1 MRLHGWKVF
10 AQERKEQRGQIHL
23 RRLPRTPSVRRCSA
37 RYNRELWNNPFA
49 EKRAQY
55 PYKNERPKS
64 MQPRFAGFL
73 LSNNLLF
80 AACPLRAPQTALDA
94 GRPDDTPVSVR
105 GDGKQPKDDYA

>member
-1 MRLHGWKVF
+1 
-10 AQERKEQRGQIHL
+10 
-23 RRLPRTPSVRRCSA
+23 
-37 RYNRELWNNPFA
+37 
-49 EKRAQY
+49 
-55 PYKNERPKS
+55 